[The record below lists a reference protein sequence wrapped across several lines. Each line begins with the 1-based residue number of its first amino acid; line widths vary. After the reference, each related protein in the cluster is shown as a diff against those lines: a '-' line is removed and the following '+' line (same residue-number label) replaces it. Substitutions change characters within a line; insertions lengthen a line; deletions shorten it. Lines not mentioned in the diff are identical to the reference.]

1 MSTPK
6 KKVSVTKRPSAEQI
20 QDSLK
25 WNAFVTMCQVEWDD
39 LTEDWKDLFW
49 TIGSTASSSEEI
61 NKAIEKAIYENKI

>member
-25 WNAFVTMCQVEWDD
+25 WAAFVAASQIEWDE
-39 LTEDWKDLFW
+39 LSESYKDFFEVV
-49 TIGSTASSSEEI
+49 GSTKSSSEEI
-61 NKAIEKAIYENKI
+61 NQAIIKAMGDKK